1 MRGFTDFWAIMLYLM
16 LYMLYFILFFKV
28 PIQTQKA
35 QQVML
40 ICA

>member
-1 MRGFTDFWAIMLYLM
+1 MLYLM

-40 ICA
+40 FCA